1 VRCAGKRALLI
12 RLASKP
18 DIQLGCRYQRAA
30 CLAELFAHG
39 STESRPTTSQS
50 RQFSVGRRSAEPCL
64 APKTEQNLL
73 KFYNG
78 CCFCMTPPSESSSGH
93 IDMFRVRQK
102 PPELPDRSFPAV
114 YVVPRYSVPRYHS
127 MQLALVIGLFAC
139 GGLVCSTFFVVEN
152 DDFLGPRYWP
162 RKSYSSPALAT
173 PQRPVSAPTV
183 PQNGQFKSNDEEK
196 TAALQEHRVG
206 DRKTSTSPLSLASA
220 AQNSVLRR

>member
-1 VRCAGKRALLI
+1 VRCAGNRALLI
-12 RLASKP
+12 PLASKL
-18 DIQLGCRYQRAA
+18 DIHWVVRTVWP
-30 CLAELFAHG
+30 LARN
-39 STESRPTTSQS
+39 RPVT
-50 RQFSVGRRSAEPCL
+50 
-64 APKTEQNLL
+64 PKTEQNLL
-73 KFYNG
+73 YNG

-102 PPELPDRSFPAV
+102 PPELPDRSFPAG
-114 YVVPRYSVPRYHS
+114 YVVPRHSVPRYHS

-162 RKSYSSPALAT
+162 RKSYSSPALVT
-173 PQRPVSAPTV
+173 PQRPVSTPTV
-183 PQNGQFKSNDEEK
+183 PQNGQFKSDDEEK
-196 TAALQEHRVG
+196 TTALQQHRVG

>member
-1 VRCAGKRALLI
+1 MEGRVSTRQRTWGSVFLRGHWRGTSYAQNGTKSAL
-12 RLASKP
+12 
-18 DIQLGCRYQRAA
+18 QW
-30 CLAELFAHG
+30 
-39 STESRPTTSQS
+39 
-50 RQFSVGRRSAEPCL
+50 
-64 APKTEQNLL
+64 LL
-73 KFYNG
+73 L
-78 CCFCMTPPSESSSGH
+78 CMTPPSESSSGH

-152 DDFLGPRYWP
+152 DDFMGPRYWP

-173 PQRPVSAPTV
+173 PHRPVSAPTV
-183 PQNGQFKSNDEEK
+183 PQNGQFKSDDEEK

-206 DRKTSTSPLSLASA
+206 DRKTPTSPLSLASA

>member
-1 VRCAGKRALLI
+1 
-12 RLASKP
+12 
-18 DIQLGCRYQRAA
+18 
-30 CLAELFAHG
+30 
-39 STESRPTTSQS
+39 
-50 RQFSVGRRSAEPCL
+50 
-64 APKTEQNLL
+64 
-73 KFYNG
+73 
-78 CCFCMTPPSESSSGH
+78 MTPPSESSSGH

-102 PPELPDRSFPAV
+102 PPELPRQSFPAV
-114 YVVPRYSVPRYHS
+114 YFVPRYSVPRYHS

>member
-1 VRCAGKRALLI
+1 
-12 RLASKP
+12 
-18 DIQLGCRYQRAA
+18 
-30 CLAELFAHG
+30 
-39 STESRPTTSQS
+39 
-50 RQFSVGRRSAEPCL
+50 
-64 APKTEQNLL
+64 
-73 KFYNG
+73 
-78 CCFCMTPPSESSSGH
+78 MTPPSESSSGH

-173 PQRPVSAPTV
+173 PQRPVSV
-183 PQNGQFKSNDEEK
+183 PQNGQFKSNDEKK
-196 TAALQEHRVG
+196 TAALQERRVG

-220 AQNSVLRR
+220 AQNSVPRR

>member
-1 VRCAGKRALLI
+1 MRCAGKRALLI
-12 RLASKP
+12 RLASKS

-73 KFYNG
+73 YSG

-102 PPELPDRSFPAV
+102 PPELPDRFFPAV
-114 YVVPRYSVPRYHS
+114 YVVPRYSVPRCHS

-162 RKSYSSPALAT
+162 RKSYSSPALVT

-183 PQNGQFKSNDEEK
+183 PQNGQFKSDDEEK

-206 DRKTSTSPLSLASA
+206 DRKTLISLPLLASA
-220 AQNSVLRR
+220 AQSSVLRR